1 MFHKIKHKLFLC
13 FLLFSSISLLS
24 VIASVWF
31 YKQKENVS
39 NTVKKIDNTYI
50 LCLKEFKL
58 QQDFLNYETINSNF
72 FQTNESNIAQ
82 KQKEISK
89 EISNAIQSL
98 QAQNNTKSINATG
111 ALDSIQSEL
120 KRNHQI
126 FEKIQYF
133 ILLRGFRDY
142 GIEGQMRNHAHEL
155 MTLTQELNQVDIL
168 MLRRHE
174 KDFIIRKD
182 HEYVDKFSKLLQKTK
197 NNLSLN
203 KGIQNNRKQEIFSIL
218 SNYQTTF
225 NTLVHYE
232 KILGIK
238 AQSGLLLDL
247 SQSNERIQLH
257 FEQQK
262 EFAKKSEESIYIQ
275 LNSIAFTA
283 AVLIIILAVFLS
295 YFVASAITK
304 PLVILSNSLKE
315 YVNHGFEYFPSEIIK
330 SSSYELKTLQ
340 ENFVI
345 MSKEI
350 TIHINFFKEKVE
362 ERTQEIQFQK
372 DEIQHQQIEIVEQR
386 DQLKIQK
393 EILEIQK
400 KVLMEK
406 NKNMEDSIRY
416 AKRIQKAILPQINS
430 IKTILPDS
438 FIYNQPKDIVSGDF
452 YWIDK
457 SNGDNSSKIFFA
469 AVDCT
474 GHGVPGAFMSIVG
487 YNGLNKIIHEYKLGD
502 PAEILNQLNQEVRQT
517 LRQENNNA
525 EIKDGMDIAL
535 CSLDKVN
542 NILEF
547 SGANSAMYLIRKN
560 QLQIIK
566 GDRFPIGVH
575 KEEERPLFSKNTIKV
590 EKGDA
595 IYIFSD
601 GYMDQFGGPKGKK
614 FKQQKFVDM
623 LLSVQDLEMEEQKI
637 HIQKTIEIWQGN
649 TFQVDDILVIGVKV

>member
-24 VIASVWF
+24 LIASAWF
-31 YKQKENVS
+31 YNQKEKVS
-39 NTVKKIDNTYI
+39 HTAKYIDNTYV

-72 FQTNESNIAQ
+72 FQTNESSIAK

-89 EISNAIQSL
+89 EITNTILLL
-98 QAQNNTKSINATG
+98 QEQNHIESINATG
-111 ALDSIQSEL
+111 TLDSIQYEL
-120 KRNHQI
+120 KKNHQI
-126 FEKIQYF
+126 FEKIKYF

-142 GIEGQMRNHAHEL
+142 GLEGQMRNHVHEL
-155 MTLTQELNQVDIL
+155 MTLNQELNQIDIL

-182 HEYVDKFSKLLQKTK
+182 EEYVDKFNKLLQKTK
-197 NNLSLN
+197 NDLALN
-203 KGIQNNRKQEIFSIL
+203 KRIHFQQKQKIFAIL

-225 NTLVHYE
+225 NKLVEYE
-232 KILGIK
+232 KMLGIK
-238 AQSGLLLDL
+238 SQSGLLLDL
-247 SQSNERIQLH
+247 SQSNERIQLY

-262 EFAKKSEESIYIQ
+262 ELAKKTEQSIYAQ
-275 LNSIAFTA
+275 LNSIAFTSGI
-283 AVLIIILAVFLS
+283 LIIILAVFFS
-295 YFVASAITK
+295 YFVASTITK
-304 PLVILSNSLKE
+304 PLVSLSTSLKE
-315 YVNHGFEYFPSEIIK
+315 YVHHGFEYFPSETIK
-330 SSSYELKTLQ
+330 SSSYEIKTLQ

-345 MSKEI
+345 MSQQI

-362 ERTQEIQFQK
+362 ERTKEIQFQK
-372 DEIQHQQIEIVEQR
+372 DEIQHQKSEIVQQR

-393 EILEIQK
+393 EILEMQQ

-416 AKRIQKAILPQINS
+416 AKRIQKAILPQIS
-430 IKTILPDS
+430 SVKKILPDS
-438 FIYNQPKDIVSGDF
+438 FVYYQPKDIVSGDF

-457 SNGDNSSKIFFA
+457 SNGDFSSKILFA

-487 YNGLNKIIHEYKLGD
+487 YNGLNKIIHEYKLSD
-502 PAEILNQLNQEVRQT
+502 TAEILNQLNQEVRQT

-535 CSLDKVN
+535 CSLDKSN
-542 NILEF
+542 NTLEF
-547 SGANSAMYLIRKN
+547 SGANNPIYLIRNN

-566 GDRFPIGVH
+566 GDRFPIGMH
-575 KEEERPLFSKNTIKV
+575 KEGEQPLFSKNTIQL

-595 IYIFSD
+595 IYLFSD

-614 FKQQKFVDM
+614 FKQKKFVDM
-623 LLSVQDLEMEEQKI
+623 LLSMQEQEMEEQKI
-637 HIQKTIEIWQGN
+637 QIKKTIENWQGN
-649 TFQVDDILVIGVKV
+649 SFQVDDILVIGVKI